1 MPSKRITGVAPRF
14 VAGFLAES
22 VPGFIPGFALVIMAA
37 VPLAGCGVSDLS
49 LNRSTPAPLLVAP
62 LRQQFEAIPPDGR
75 VTVRDGDSLYDIA
88 ARYRVPPT
96 SIISDNQIGPPY
108 IVSAGQ
114 VLRITPQRVHV
125 VGPEDSVHSISQRY
139 AVSQFQLATANGLE
153 APFEL
158 NVGQRLI
165 LPATQDFSVL
175 DVAPDASSTQ
185 VAALSVPQAAPSSV
199 TPAPRK
205 SFVAPSGTGVFRWPV
220 EGEIITEFGPAAR
233 GVHNDGVN
241 IAAAE
246 GSAVTAAARGTV
258 AFVGREIKSFGT
270 LVLVKHDG
278 GIITAY
284 AHLGEVLVKEGD
296 VIDAGQQIATVGLT
310 GKVET
315 PQLHFEIRQA
325 RKPIDPRTVIT

>member
-1 MPSKRITGVAPRF
+1 MPSVRT
-14 VAGFLAES
+14 AGL
-22 VPGFIPGFALVIMAA
+22 VPGIAMVIMAA
-37 VPLAGCGVSDLS
+37 FPLAGCGVSDLS
-49 LNRSTPAPLLVAP
+49 LNRSTPAPVLVAP
-62 LRQQFEAIPPDGR
+62 LRRPVEAIPPDGR

-88 ARYRVPPT
+88 ARYSVPPT

-108 IVSAGQ
+108 AVTAGQ
-114 VLRITPQRVHV
+114 VLLVTPQRFHI
-125 VGPEDSVHSISQRY
+125 VGPADSVYSISQRY
-139 AVSQFQLATANGLE
+139 AVSQYQLAAANGLD
-153 APFEL
+153 APFEIS
-158 NVGQRLI
+158 VGQKLI
-165 LPATQDFSVL
+165 LPATLDFSVL
-175 DVAPDASSTQ
+175 DSAPDAASARA
-185 VAALSVPQAAPSSV
+185 AALVVPQPAPQSG

-205 SFVAPSGTGVFRWPV
+205 SFVAPSGTGEFRWPV

-246 GSAVTAAARGTV
+246 GAVVTAAARGTV

-296 VIDAGQQIATVGLT
+296 VIEAGQQIATVGLT

>member
-1 MPSKRITGVAPRF
+1 MPSGRIIETGTSHATRLVVSGSA
-14 VAGFLAES
+14 
-22 VPGFIPGFALVIMAA
+22 VPGLA
-37 VPLAGCGVSDLS
+37 VVLLAGSLAGCGVSDLS
-49 LNRSTPAPLLVAP
+49 LTRSTPAPLLVAP
-62 LRQQFEAIPPDGR
+62 LRQTVEAIPPDGR

-108 IVSAGQ
+108 IVSSGQ
-114 VLRITPQRVHV
+114 VLRITPQRFHV
-125 VGPEDSVHSISQRY
+125 VGPADSVYSISQRY
-139 AVSQFQLATANGLE
+139 AVSQYQLAAANGLD

-158 NVGQRLI
+158 TVGQRLI
-165 LPATQDFSVL
+165 LPASLDFSVL
-175 DVAPDASSTQ
+175 DAAPDASSAQ
-185 VAALSVPQAAPSSV
+185 VAALTVPNAVPQTA
-199 TPAPRK
+199 TTAPRK
-205 SFVAPSGTGVFRWPV
+205 SFVAPSGTGAFRWPV

-246 GSAVTAAARGTV
+246 GAVVTAAARGTV

-284 AHLGEVLVKEGD
+284 AHLGEVLVQEGD

-310 GKVET
+310 GKVDT

>member
-1 MPSKRITGVAPRF
+1 MPSRCIIGPKSG
-14 VAGFLAES
+14 S
-22 VPGFIPGFALVIMAA
+22 VPAHPLMVAALLVMAA
-37 VPLAGCGVSDLS
+37 VPLAGCGMPDLS
-49 LNRSTPAPLLVAP
+49 LTRATPAPLLLAP
-62 LRQQFEAIPPDGR
+62 LRQPVEAIPPDGR
-75 VTVRDGDSLYDIA
+75 VTVREGDSLYDIA

-108 IVSAGQ
+108 IVGAGQ
-114 VLRITPQRVHV
+114 VLRITPQRFHI
-125 VGPEDSVHSISQRY
+125 VGPADSIHSISQRY
-139 AVSQFQLATANGLE
+139 AVSQYQLATANGLE
-153 APFEL
+153 EPFEL
-158 NVGQRLI
+158 TVGQRLI
-165 LPATQDFSVL
+165 LPASLDFSVL
-175 DVAPDASSTQ
+175 DAVPDAASAQ
-185 VAALSVPQAAPSSV
+185 VAALSAPKTVPQT
-199 TPAPRK
+199 TPQAPRK
-205 SFVAPSGTGVFRWPV
+205 SFVAPSGTGAFRWPA

-246 GSAVTAAARGTV
+246 GAVVTAAARGTV

-284 AHLGEVLVKEGD
+284 AHLGDVLVKEGD

-310 GKVET
+310 GKADK

>member
-1 MPSKRITGVAPRF
+1 M
-14 VAGFLAES
+14 
-22 VPGFIPGFALVIMAA
+22 
-37 VPLAGCGVSDLS
+37 
-49 LNRSTPAPLLVAP
+49 
-62 LRQQFEAIPPDGR
+62 
-75 VTVRDGDSLYDIA
+75 
-88 ARYRVPPT
+88 PPT

-108 IVSAGQ
+108 IVSSGQ
-114 VLRITPQRVHV
+114 VLRITPQRFHV
-125 VGPEDSVHSISQRY
+125 VGPADSVYSISQRY
-139 AVSQFQLATANGLE
+139 AVSQYQLAAANGLD

-158 NVGQRLI
+158 TVGQRLI
-165 LPATQDFSVL
+165 LPASLDFSVL
-175 DVAPDASSTQ
+175 DAAPDASSAQ
-185 VAALSVPQAAPSSV
+185 VAALTVPNAVPQTA

-205 SFVAPSGTGVFRWPV
+205 SFVAPSGTGAFRWPI

-246 GSAVTAAARGTV
+246 GAVVTAAARGTV

-284 AHLGEVLVKEGD
+284 AHLGEVLVQEGD

-310 GKVET
+310 GKVDT